1 MKLASLILAPCLSL
15 VVAAPLAAQPLEAFP
30 LRIAQASDSP
40 FVTEASDSQQIQ
52 DSALIQHHQLQLHQG
67 FGLATLAA
75 MALTAGFGFYGA
87 HYAPPSLL
95 NITTGTHIA
104 LGGLTTGLYVGSA
117 ALALTAPR
125 GYDEPESN
133 PFDSVTLH
141 KDLAWLHAAGL
152 VSTLVLG
159 VMTYNNQIDP
169 GVHGILGATT
179 LGLMAASAGVIA
191 LDF

>member
-1 MKLASLILAPCLSL
+1 MNRTSLLLAASLSLAL
-15 VVAAPLAAQPLEAFP
+15 AAPLSAQPLDLAP
-30 LRIAQASDSP
+30 RRIAQASESP
-40 FVTEASDSQQIQ
+40 FVTEASDSQAIQ

-67 FGLATLAA
+67 FGLATLGA
-75 MALTAGFGFYGA
+75 MALTVGFGVYGA
-87 HYAPPSLL
+87 KYAPPSLL
-95 NITTGTHIA
+95 NVTTGTHIA
-104 LGGLTTGLYVGSA
+104 LGGLTTGLYLGSA
-117 ALALTAPR
+117 VLALTAPR
-125 GYDEPESN
+125 GYDEPESS
-133 PFDSVTLH
+133 PFDSVSLH

-169 GVHGILGATT
+169 SLHGILGGTT